1 MAHNKLHLYDKLGA
15 AWHKNQP
22 AWLKNATDF
31 ITRQNFTTAQ
41 IAASRLP
48 LHFLAIAFIGAIC

>member
-1 MAHNKLHLYDKLGA
+1 MTNKVRLDIKTNQLDSKIYFA
-15 AWHKNQP
+15 A
-22 AWLKNATDF
+22 DF

-41 IAASRLP
+41 IAASKLP